1 MSMSEKYDL
10 KPCPF
15 CGSTCRMVSF
25 FVDEYDGALNNNTLI
40 MQCNGNGC
48 GIEFRIER
56 CFGSLFD
63 VSPRTLFAMWNRRAG
78 EKEEEKKDAL
88 D

>member
-25 FVDEYDGALNNNTLI
+25 SVDECRGASNENTLI
-40 MQCNGNGC
+40 MQCNGC
-48 GIEFRIER
+48 GIEFRIEN
-56 CFGSLFD
+56 CYGFSID
-63 VSPRTLFAMWNRRAG
+63 ASTKSLFAMWNRRAG
-78 EKEEEKKDAL
+78 EEGDSE
-88 D
+88 